1 MLYKLHVGL
10 GIDPETGEG
19 SVTGVDGREYEIGPR
34 ADLSFANLS
43 GADLRGANLTGADL
57 CEANLHGARLEGT
70 ILVRADLTKA
80 DLTGANL
87 EYARLYNADLAG
99 ADLRGAILK
108 ETDLLGVNFTFAL
121 VDPEH
126 VPLIEAAQREMISTL
141 RVGGRT
147 PNPGY
152 GHHRGYGRRR

>member
-1 MLYKLHVGL
+1 MYGRHRNGL
-10 GIDPETGEG
+10 GIDPQTGEG
-19 SVTGVDGREYEIGPR
+19 TVIGSNGRKYEIGPG
-34 ADLSFANLS
+34 ADLS
-43 GADLRGANLTGADL
+43 GADLRYAVLAFANLAD
-57 CEANLHGARLEGT
+57 
-70 ILVRADLTKA
+70 A

-87 EYARLYNADLAG
+87 HKADLTG
-99 ADLRGAILK
+99 ADLRGAKLRGA
-108 ETDLLGVNFTFAL
+108 DLLGVNFTFAL

>member
-34 ADLSFANLS
+34 ADLMGANLS
-43 GADLRGANLTGADL
+43 G
-57 CEANLHGARLEGT
+57 
-70 ILVRADLTKA
+70 A

-87 EYARLYNADLAG
+87 ECARLYNADLAG

-126 VPLIEAAQREMISTL
+126 VPLIEAAQREMISTID
-141 RVGGRT
+141 VGRA

-152 GHHRGYGRRR
+152 GHHRGHRHGYGRRR